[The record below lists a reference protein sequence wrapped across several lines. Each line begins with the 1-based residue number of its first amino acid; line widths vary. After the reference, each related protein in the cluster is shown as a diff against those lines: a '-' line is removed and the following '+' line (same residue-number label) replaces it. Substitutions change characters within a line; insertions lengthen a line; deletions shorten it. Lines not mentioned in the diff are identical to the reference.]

1 MNPPLALQQS
11 LSELLGDAQLVVTD
25 LPDTS
30 LKLWLID
37 AQNMDRAFT
46 PDETRRILH
55 EPPYWAFCWASGLAL
70 ARYLAE
76 QARRASGG

>member
-1 MNPPLALQQS
+1 MSTPLDLQQS
-11 LSELLGDAQLVVTD
+11 LAALLGDAQLVVTA

-46 PDETRRILH
+46 PDETRRILY
-55 EPPYWAFCWASGLAL
+55 EPP
-70 ARYLAE
+70 
-76 QARRASGG
+76 